1 MTDAEAKAE
10 AIDLIELMIFKLP
23 GHGENPDSHSHSRCE
38 WCRIV
43 LKMEDYLRRAK

>member
-10 AIDLIELMIFKLP
+10 AIDLMEQMIFMLL
-23 GHGENPDSHSHSRCE
+23 GHGENPDSHRRCD

-43 LKMEDYLRRAK
+43 LRMEDYLRRVK

>member
-23 GHGENPDSHSHSRCE
+23 GHGENPDNHRRCD